1 MYFDIDDDNLLEKYK
16 TIWTNIQNVQNM
28 KFNDLTVYD
37 DRYIQTKIRAQDDKM
52 CTNVYSLNGTEDGVE
67 CESFTTILLILY
79 FFMKTN
85 STRKYIQTMVLIEF
99 QTSK

>member
-1 MYFDIDDDNLLEKYK
+1 
-16 TIWTNIQNVQNM
+16 
-28 KFNDLTVYD
+28 
-37 DRYIQTKIRAQDDKM
+37 M

-85 STRKYIQTMVLIEF
+85 SSRKYI
-99 QTSK
+99 